1 MHACREYDE
10 DVLIRGK
17 VHWVFVAL
25 PTSVSLDS
33 IDSSSIEG
41 SGLSVA
47 DMKQI
52 LMDLGER
59 TVLLCLCLN
68 IYIINL
74 NSLKSG
80 HT

>member
-1 MHACREYDE
+1 M
-10 DVLIRGK
+10 LIRGK
-17 VHWVFVAL
+17 VNVYMCIFVAL

>member
-1 MHACREYDE
+1 MYICS
-10 DVLIRGK
+10 
-17 VHWVFVAL
+17 
-25 PTSVSLDS
+25 TSVSLDS

-52 LMDLGER
+52 LMDLGEG

-68 IYIINL
+68 VYIINL

>member
-1 MHACREYDE
+1 MC
-10 DVLIRGK
+10 ICS
-17 VHWVFVAL
+17 
-25 PTSVSLDS
+25 TSVSLDS